1 MRPEIGNEWKE
12 FKESRRTDGQT
23 NGRTIIIRK
32 PFSNEQKLS
41 AMYVF
46 IEMRE
51 IKNGARKK
59 SRDVVVDTLLVNR
72 KCCVSSSS
80 FLFTPTKLTGK
91 KKLIFCW
98 PRGRQVKTCL
108 TATQFLVFYFHP
120 STLHEVAFL
129 ATFITP
135 STLTAPA
142 LSKKEKKSVSVL
154 FLA

>member
-1 MRPEIGNEWKE
+1 
-12 FKESRRTDGQT
+12 
-23 NGRTIIIRK
+23 
-32 PFSNEQKLS
+32 
-41 AMYVF
+41 MYVF

-142 LSKKEKKSVSVL
+142 LSKKILFPFYFWPDFETITNSSWYISIIQIESLFIQGVPSQLQHKESTYLCFQVL
-154 FLA
+154 